1 MFKGIHNINL
11 DAKGRLTIPTKY
23 RNTIS
28 DQSNGNMVV
37 TIDSEEKCLLLYPAT
52 VFSNI
57 EKKINDLPSFTKNH
71 RRIQRLIIGHA
82 EDLELDSSGRILLS
96 KPLRIVATILRG
108 LDKSILPLESN
119 SKSSACPIIKRCIL
133 LWFLVK
139 LGKSLIFFSI
149 LEKTVAGYRSK
160 HFSSESI
167 VTTILPFD

>member
-11 DAKGRLTIPTKY
+11 DAKGRLTMPTKY

-52 VFSNI
+52 IFSNI

-82 EDLELDSSGRILLS
+82 EDLELDSSGRILLP
-96 KPLRIVATILRG
+96 KPLRLVAEMSKKITLIGQGEKFEIWSDDIWSNRVNKWRSEET
-108 LDKSILPLESN
+108 DESD
-119 SKSSACPIIKRCIL
+119 
-133 LWFLVK
+133 
-139 LGKSLIFFSI
+139 
-149 LEKTVAGYRSK
+149 
-160 HFSSESI
+160 ESVLSDI
-167 VTTILPFD
+167 RI

>member
-11 DAKGRLTIPTKY
+11 DAKGRLTMPTKY

-52 VFSNI
+52 IFSSI

-82 EDLELDSSGRILLS
+82 EDLELDSSGRILLP
-96 KPLRIVATILRG
+96 KPLRLVAEMSKKITLIGQGEKFEIWSDDIWNNRVNKWRSEET
-108 LDKSILPLESN
+108 DESD
-119 SKSSACPIIKRCIL
+119 
-133 LWFLVK
+133 
-139 LGKSLIFFSI
+139 
-149 LEKTVAGYRSK
+149 
-160 HFSSESI
+160 ESVLSDI
-167 VTTILPFD
+167 RI

>member
-11 DAKGRLTIPTKY
+11 DATGRLTMPTKY

-52 VFSNI
+52 IFSSI

-82 EDLELDSSGRILLS
+82 EDLELDSRGRILLP
-96 KPLRIVATILRG
+96 KPLRLVAEMSKKITLIGQGEKFEIWSDDIWSNRVNKWRSEET
-108 LDKSILPLESN
+108 DESD
-119 SKSSACPIIKRCIL
+119 
-133 LWFLVK
+133 
-139 LGKSLIFFSI
+139 
-149 LEKTVAGYRSK
+149 
-160 HFSSESI
+160 ESVLSDI
-167 VTTILPFD
+167 RI

>member
-11 DAKGRLTIPTKY
+11 DAKGRLTMPTKY

-52 VFSNI
+52 IFSSI

-82 EDLELDSSGRILLS
+82 EDLELDSSGRILLP
-96 KPLRIVATILRG
+96 KPLRLVAEMSKKITLIGQGQKFEIWSDDIWSNRVNKWRSEET
-108 LDKSILPLESN
+108 DESD
-119 SKSSACPIIKRCIL
+119 
-133 LWFLVK
+133 
-139 LGKSLIFFSI
+139 
-149 LEKTVAGYRSK
+149 
-160 HFSSESI
+160 ESVLSDI
-167 VTTILPFD
+167 RI

>member
-96 KPLRIVATILRG
+96 KPLRIVAEMS
-108 LDKSILPLESN
+108 KKLPL
-119 SKSSACPIIKRCIL
+119 
-133 LWFLVK
+133 
-139 LGKSLIFFSI
+139 
-149 LEKTVAGYRSK
+149 
-160 HFSSESI
+160 
-167 VTTILPFD
+167 